1 MQHLRFLLESRPI
14 LSLVPDQSMLLSE
27 AGDVRKEQS
36 YRAILRSED
45 GKCALVYST
54 RGLPFDVDLSKLSG
68 TKTNAWWYSPRDGS
82 LYDAELE
89 QVRSP
94 FVTLS
99 AKGAHTFTPPTSGEN
114 QDWVLVLDD
123 AAARFPAP
131 GTRIQSR

>member
-14 LSLVPDQSMLLSE
+14 LSLIPDQSMLLSE
-27 AGDVRKEQS
+27 AGELGKEPS
-36 YRAILRSED
+36 YCAILRSKD
-45 GKCALVYST
+45 GKCAFVYST

-68 TKTNAWWYSPRDGS
+68 KKINAWWYSPRDGL
-82 LYDAELE
+82 LYDAEFN

-123 AAARFPAP
+123 ETARFPAP
-131 GTRIQSR
+131 GTRI